1 VTTSTRTASVPRPSP
16 RAAWKPRSSV
26 RLALRGETLAYGG
39 LVVAALALRLVALTD
54 RPLHH
59 DESEHTY
66 FSLLFAHG
74 HGYRYDPILHGPLRD
89 LTTGLVFAVFGASD
103 LTARIVPVL
112 LGAVLVTLPYLL
124 RRQLGQFAALATATL
139 LCVSPTFLYYTR
151 FDREDPYALVLTL
164 GLVAAVFR
172 FLDSPRRWQPAL
184 ILGLL
189 AASFATKETT
199 YFTVF
204 VMGTFFLAVAAREG
218 FRVRRGESSIAETRL
233 LGPVVAV
240 GRNAWIWGIATF
252 LAVFMLLFTTFFTN
266 PAGLQDGLVESIRY
280 WLSQQP
286 VGRGS
291 QPWFYYFVLLGG
303 YELPAVAAA
312 LVGVVVALRRP
323 SLLRLYLVWAAVL
336 DLIVY
341 TWASEKMPWLLMHP
355 LLPILLLAGIGLAE
369 LWRERRRL
377 AAKVGLGLVGALLV
391 PMLWG
396 AISLNYRHPADPAE
410 VLVFTQTSPDLLRA
424 DHRLHVLETRLAAS
438 AHRPLRLDVDTRYAL
453 DWPWWWYLR
462 DFRRATY
469 ADMSDPAYLPSVG
482 ADALLVADDDRARVL
497 PQLRGFTG
505 YRFHH
510 RVWWV
515 PDYGGVDA
523 GKLFR
528 WFVFR
533 KPWNQRGSVDEWL
546 YVRRSVARLAPGA
559 RA

>member
-1 VTTSTRTASVPRPSP
+1 
-16 RAAWKPRSSV
+16 V

-39 LVVAALALRLVALTD
+39 LFVAALALRLVALTD

-59 DESEHTY
+59 DESEHAY
-66 FSLLFAHG
+66 FSWLFAHG
-74 HGYRYDPILHGPLRD
+74 HGYHYDPILHGPLRD
-89 LTTGLVFAVFGASD
+89 LVTGLVFALFGESD
-103 LTARIVPVL
+103 LTARIVPAL
-112 LGAVLVTLPYLL
+112 LGAVMVTLPYLL
-124 RRQLGQFAALATATL
+124 RRQLGRVAALATATL
-139 LCVSPTFLYYTR
+139 LCFSPTFLYYTR
-151 FDREDPYALVLTL
+151 FDREDPYALALTL
-164 GLVAAVFR
+164 GLLVAVFR

-204 VMGTFFLAVAAREG
+204 VAGTFFLAVAAVEAN
-218 FRVRRGESSIAETRL
+218 RVRRDGGSIADSRL
-233 LGPVVAV
+233 VGPVVAV
-240 GRNAWIWGIATF
+240 GRNAWIWGVMTF
-252 LAVFMLLFTTFFTN
+252 MAVFMLLFTTFFTN
-266 PAGLQDGLVESIRY
+266 PAGLRDGLVESIRY

-286 VGRGS
+286 VGRGN
-291 QPWFYYFVLLGG
+291 QPWFYYFVLLGA

-312 LVGVVVALRRP
+312 LIGVLAALRRP

-336 DLIVY
+336 DLGIY
-341 TWASEKMPWLLMHP
+341 TWASEKMPWLLLHP
-355 LLPILLLAGIGLAE
+355 LLPILLLAGIGFE
-369 LWRERRRL
+369 TLWRERRRL
-377 AAKVGLGLVGALLV
+377 AAKTGLALVGVLLA

-396 AISLNYRHPADPAE
+396 DIALNYRHPADPAE
-410 VLVFTQTSPDLLRA
+410 LLVFTQTSPELLPA
-424 DHRLHVLETRLAAS
+424 DRRLHLLEMQVALI

-462 DFRRATY
+462 DLPGATN
-469 ADMSDPAYLPSVG
+469 ADMNDPSYLPTPGV
-482 ADALLVADDDRARVL
+482 DALLIADDDRRRLL
-497 PQLRGFTG
+497 PRLRGFTG

-523 GKLFR
+523 RKLFR

-533 KPWNQRGSVDEWL
+533 KPWNARGSVDEWL
-546 YVRRSVARLAPGA
+546 YVRRPLVARPEPGP